1 MKPLQ
6 SNRPLTHTSMK
17 QSEGRGQVK
26 EDRQKQ
32 DVSKYSVHLSFTN
45 GNQCTLHV
53 QVHSHYQLIVKLS
66 SCVIDCMIAQQCF
79 DGEGG

>member
-32 DVSKYSVHLSFTN
+32 DVSKHSIHLFKYMFTN
-45 GNQCTLHV
+45 SNQCTLHV
-53 QVHSHYQLIVKLS
+53 QVHSHYQLIANCLRVLLT
-66 SCVIDCMIAQQCF
+66 V
-79 DGEGG
+79 